1 MTCKFRHIGIVVKD
15 ISRYESFLN
24 KIGYVLFYDEIEGGL
39 DIENLIKLKTDI
51 KIKKFKNRFNNIIE
65 ILKYPKQNCNN
76 KANPNSVG
84 LNHVALTVSNLDETI
99 KKFLE
104 CGGELLGEVV
114 EKENIK
120 LCYIFDFERNIFE
133 LVQEW

>member
-76 KANPNSVG
+76 KANPNNVG